1 MSCESAV
8 FPIPDFVPPY
18 ICPSKSKKASKSLIQ
33 QNSEAF
39 CEV

>member
-8 FPIPDFVPPY
+8 FPIPDFAPY
-18 ICPSKSKKASKSLIQ
+18 IRPSKSKKASKSLIQ